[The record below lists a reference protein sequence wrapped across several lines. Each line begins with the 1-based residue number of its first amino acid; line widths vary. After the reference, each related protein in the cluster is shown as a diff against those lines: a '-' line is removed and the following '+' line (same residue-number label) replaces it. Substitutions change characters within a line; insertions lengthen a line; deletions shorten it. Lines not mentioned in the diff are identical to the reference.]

1 MQQLFNKKQ
10 GFPKWEDHITVL
22 DKSKRANWLLRCNMC
37 SLEFQGGGQR
47 ALVHLTGEGKGVRK
61 CTQIPEELKRKFDD
75 AKHSAPSGQ
84 KSDDGRPVKIQGTL
98 LSHSQKFIAAEATKE
113 LALFACTSGVSFH
126 AFKNPHF
133 IKYSKI
139 LNQLYTVPSPY
150 TLKFPALDN
159 ADEEINAWKDGII
172 SSSLVCLT
180 SDGYTNVKLVN
191 LINFCN
197 TKLKAQLEK
206 KEPVDYGT
214 DEEFGEEKEFEN
226 EQQQE
231 EET

>member
-1 MQQLFNKKQ
+1 
-10 GFPKWEDHITVL
+10 
-22 DKSKRANWLLRCNMC
+22 MC

-191 LINFCN
+191 LISFCN

-206 KEPVDYGT
+206 KNQLTMGQT
-214 DEEFGEEKEFEN
+214 RSLGKKRNLKMSNSRKKRLEEFNTCNNWHKHSLPVYLFIF
-226 EQQQE
+226 
-231 EET
+231 TF